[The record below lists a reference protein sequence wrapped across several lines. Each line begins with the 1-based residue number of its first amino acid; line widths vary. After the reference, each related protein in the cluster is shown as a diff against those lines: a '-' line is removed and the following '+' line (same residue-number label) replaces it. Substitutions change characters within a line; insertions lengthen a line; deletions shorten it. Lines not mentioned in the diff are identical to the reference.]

1 MDLWPFQGAIEI
13 YVGLLAATI
22 LFLATNAGL
31 IGVSRLVYSMGI
43 HRQMPDRLRHLH
55 PTFRTPYIGIIVFAG
70 VAIVLT
76 LPGQEGFLGSI
87 YSFGALMSFT
97 VAHVSVIRLRVTQPD
112 VHRPYRGPGTL
123 RWRGHDLPL
132 FAMVGGAFTA
142 VAFVV
147 ICALNPTVA
156 LTGAAWLVSGIV
168 VYVAYRSRQ
177 GLDLTS
183 THKVAIAQ

>member
-1 MDLWPFQGAIEI
+1 MIRRPPRSTLFPYTTLFRSVRRTADGDYETLLGLPEDQGGFAGDPVLGVVKGMDLGPFQGPIEI

-43 HRQMPDRLRHLH
+43 HRQLPDRLRRLH
-55 PTFRTPYIGIIVFAG
+55 PTFRTPYIGILLFAG

-76 LPGQEGFLGSI
+76 LPGQEEFLGSI

-97 VAHVSVIRLRVTQPD
+97 VAHLAVIRLRLTQPD

-123 RWRGHDLPL
+123 RW
-132 FAMVGGAFTA
+132 
-142 VAFVV
+142 
-147 ICALNPTVA
+147 
-156 LTGAAWLVSGIV
+156 
-168 VYVAYRSRQ
+168 Q
-177 GLDLTS
+177 GR
-183 THKVAIAQ
+183 